1 MVDGRNPA
9 PADKWLIPLLKGF
22 QPSKVQDFFH
32 PQYIKNHQNTDCFI
46 WLHHPSELQ
55 YSGNFNSTPQP
66 LPGGP
71 VPRDRAL
78 RSWWRSKFRRPP
90 ANITHLPP
98 ASLIFLWLW
107 TCEPTSLVDV
117 APKLV
122 QERPIPVTHDV
133 KDGNTGFLR
142 KYPIAS
148 IVTTIQND
156 DWLVTAVEFR
166 WNSSSGSRAIMV

>member
-1 MVDGRNPA
+1 
-9 PADKWLIPLLKGF
+9 
-22 QPSKVQDFFH
+22 
-32 PQYIKNHQNTDCFI
+32 
-46 WLHHPSELQ
+46 
-55 YSGNFNSTPQP
+55 
-66 LPGGP
+66 
-71 VPRDRAL
+71 
-78 RSWWRSKFRRPP
+78 
-90 ANITHLPP
+90 
-98 ASLIFLWLW
+98 
-107 TCEPTSLVDV
+107 LVDV